1 MQANRLFTALE
12 PWKSTTND
20 TDLLNAMVFAHEAL
34 RLTGIAL
41 SPIMPSKT
49 TELLDNL
56 MVSSETRTWQHLV
69 WDEKGAL
76 DRVVESVKSAGSGGR
91 GKKQVLFPALTEE
104 PEA

>member
-1 MQANRLFTALE
+1 MFTVLE
-12 PWKSTTND
+12 PWKPTTND

-41 SPIMPSKT
+41 SPIMPTKT

-56 MVSSETRTWQHLV
+56 MIKSETRTWKDLV
-69 WDEKGAL
+69 WDEEGAL
-76 DRVVESVKSAGSGGR
+76 GRVVDSVKSAGSGGK

-104 PEA
+104 STA

>member
-1 MQANRLFTALE
+1 LFTALE

-49 TELLDNL
+49 KELLDSL
-56 MVSSETRTWQHLV
+56 KAEARTWEHLV
-69 WDEKGAL
+69 WDEQGAL
-76 DRVVESVKSAGSGGR
+76 GRVVNSVTAAASEGK
-91 GKKQVLFPALTEE
+91 GKKQVLFPALIEE
-104 PEA
+104 TI